1 MEVMIAL
8 ASNVSPEVSKHIQKK
23 LSALNLVFPKAGKF
37 LQGVEYTDR
46 LTSEFDRATRKIRL
60 STAYTR
66 GTVAEA
72 QYGCSKSNPPGFT
85 VHDGEHESFDALIVH
100 EFAHCI
106 HATIAESTAD
116 EDDFREYMAAL
127 RTLQKALGNP
137 SGYAAKNISEWTA
150 ETFTAEWMG
159 KGNGP
164 LIKLFLERL
173 K

>member
-1 MEVMIAL
+1 MEMQLAL

-23 LSALNLVFPKAGKF
+23 LGALSLVFPKAGRF
-37 LQGVEYTDR
+37 LQGVEYTDK
-46 LTSEFDRATRKIRL
+46 LTSEFDRDTRKIRL

-85 VHDGEHESFDALIVH
+85 VHDGPHESFDALIVH

-106 HATIAESTAD
+106 HATIAQSSD
-116 EDDFREYMAAL
+116 EDEYRDYMAAL
-127 RTLQKALGNP
+127 RSLQKHLGNP
-137 SGYAAKNISEWTA
+137 SGYAAKNITEWTA

-164 LIKLFLERL
+164 LIKLFLEKL

>member
-1 MEVMIAL
+1 MEMMLAL
-8 ASNVSPEVSKHIQKK
+8 ASNVSPEVSKHIKKK
-23 LSALNLVFPKAGKF
+23 LAGLAIVFPKAAAF

-46 LTSEFDRATRKIRL
+46 LTSEFDRATRKMRI
-60 STAYTR
+60 SNAYTR
-66 GTVAEA
+66 GTLAEA

-85 VHDGEHESFDALIVH
+85 VHDGPHESFDALIVH

-106 HATIAESTAD
+106 HATIAESSD
-116 EDDFREYMAAL
+116 EDEYREYMAGL
-127 RTLQKALGNP
+127 RHLQKQLGNP

-150 ETFTAEWMG
+150 EQFTKEWMG